1 MLVCVV
7 CVVCLC
13 LLQVPISLCPHL
25 GPVAVGSLSL
35 FLVTQPQECRERGAL
50 RSVDWCTVCVH
61 CMCVSACR
69 GGFYI
74 IYSVC
79 EGRIL
84 VQSFSQNCVVNPR
97 RACARV
103 TVVVLSVCVSV
114 CLFPL

>member
-1 MLVCVV
+1 MFTVLVCVLVCVV
-7 CVVCLC
+7 CVGCLC
-13 LLQVPISLCPHL
+13 LLQVPIRLCPHL

-84 VQSFSQNCVVNPR
+84 VQSISQNCVV
-97 RACARV
+97 
-103 TVVVLSVCVSV
+103 SV
-114 CLFPL
+114 